1 MVKLQTILFAT
12 ILWALCFSCG
22 KELGPSKLDGSSNV
36 ASLPLFTC
44 ADKTFEWGDKKLGI
58 DKLLA
63 EGGEGRVYSLTE
75 DNVKSNNLVLKIL
88 TAVEL
93 QGLERMIGKEVNLS
107 KWLKGIYPQ
116 SDLYKKFRASN
127 SYGTK
132 MLAGF
137 ILREKVNGF
146 MLSELGNEA
155 ITLSNTKKQAMLESF
170 RDFTK
175 KLAAKLN
182 DISKEGYII
191 WDLHPDNIMFDR
203 ITNKWML
210 IDAEVTEGAEQF
222 KADLEGFVARDI
234 TPWYF
239 APILSQMSSQP
250 ADVLDEKFFEEL
262 INVYTKPE
270 IKILEDSN

>member
-1 MVKLQTILFAT
+1 MLIRPFL
-12 ILWALCFSCG
+12 IHG
-22 KELGPSKLDGSSNV
+22 K
-36 ASLPLFTC
+36 
-44 ADKTFEWGDKKLGI
+44 
-58 DKLLA
+58 
-63 EGGEGRVYSLTE
+63 
-75 DNVKSNNLVLKIL
+75 
-88 TAVEL
+88 
-93 QGLERMIGKEVNLS
+93 
-107 KWLKGIYPQ
+107 
-116 SDLYKKFRASN
+116 
-127 SYGTK
+127 K

-170 RDFTK
+170 RGFTK

-250 ADVLDEKFFEEL
+250 SDVLDEKFFEEL